1 MAENPLKQYFRQ
13 PKIYITLPSKGVYY
27 NPDDISG
34 SFENI
39 PVYGMTGMD
48 EIIIKTPD
56 ALLSGESTATIIAS
70 CCPNIKDPWEL
81 SNIDITMILAAIRI
95 ATYGNEM
102 AVTHTCNNCAT
113 ENEYD
118 LDMNRVIEHF
128 MNCVYDNKIVLDD
141 LTIQLTP
148 LTYKQSTEFNLINF
162 QLQQKIANTDVI
174 TDETE
179 KQKVQH
185 PLSFNLLRG
194 KH

>member
-1 MAENPLKQYFRQ
+1 
-13 PKIYITLPSKGVYY
+13 
-27 NPDDISG
+27 
-34 SFENI
+34 
-39 PVYGMTGMD
+39 
-48 EIIIKTPD
+48 
-56 ALLSGESTATIIAS
+56 
-70 CCPNIKDPWEL
+70 
-81 SNIDITMILAAIRI
+81 
-95 ATYGNEM
+95 M

-174 TDETE
+174 TNEEE
-179 KQKVQH
+179 KQKLITELHKDLAKIQNDIYKYTIESVSTADQVVTERTWIMEWLDNADRSVFEAIKQQNYKNNDRWAM
-185 PLSFNLLRG
+185 PTFPVKCETCATETNLSVELDQSNFFV
-194 KH
+194 KA